1 MCGVLIDTK
10 VFIHLLSEKF
20 SDLYNH
26 IAVLD
31 LDLSVIMTR
40 WFVCLL
46 VLEVTKET
54 SMLIWDLFLLKGP
67 KVIFRVML
75 AIFQMMSKS
84 ILKIHDHGELWMY
97 LKNYPENELDVTLL
111 VALIDNPKLHISNS
125 EINELRG
132 FAYKDVQDEL

>member
-1 MCGVLIDTK
+1 
-10 VFIHLLSEKF
+10 
-20 SDLYNH
+20 
-26 IAVLD
+26 
-31 LDLSVIMTR
+31 
-40 WFVCLL
+40 
-46 VLEVTKET
+46 
-54 SMLIWDLFLLKGP
+54 MLIWDLFLLKGP